1 MRCESE
7 FVSDLEVRADEA
19 LRTTQAIGK
28 SLTRELDRLA
38 RRTKQ
43 KTVRRSPVTTL
54 RPSQPPA
61 AASEAIA
68 HSIAT
73 QERTRKPNARKKTRD
88 SLS

>member
-43 KTVRRSPVTTL
+43 KTVRRSPVSTLGPSRTL
-54 RPSQPPA
+54 RLGAKPSHTRSRHKNAPINRTHNKKPA
-61 AASEAIA
+61 TA
-68 HSIAT
+68 
-73 QERTRKPNARKKTRD
+73 
-88 SLS
+88 